1 MWTEAVCK
9 ELNSMEAWY
18 DAEEDLEPAERGQDP
33 AVINKDVTK
42 GKWSLSSPLLKV
54 LLLLIV
60 FNVMQFFL
68 LQMIMSAKQFL

>member
-9 ELNSMEAWY
+9 ELHTMEAWY
-18 DAEEDLEPAERGQDP
+18 DAEEDLEPAERGQDA

-60 FNVMQFFL
+60 FNVMQFFF
-68 LQMIMSAKQFL
+68 ITNDYVS

>member
-1 MWTEAVCK
+1 
-9 ELNSMEAWY
+9 MEAWY
-18 DAEEDLEPAERGQDP
+18 DAEEDLEPAGSAAAAERRQDP

-60 FNVMQFFL
+60 FNVMLFFHY
-68 LQMIMSAKQFL
+68 K

>member
-9 ELNSMEAWY
+9 ELHTMEAWY

-33 AVINKDVTK
+33 AVMNKDVTK

-60 FNVMQFFL
+60 FNVMQFFF
-68 LQMIMSAKQFL
+68 ITNDYVS

>member
-18 DAEEDLEPAERGQDP
+18 DAEEDLEPAERGQDA

-60 FNVMQFFL
+60 FNVMQFFF
-68 LQMIMSAKQFL
+68 ITNDYVS